1 MTLTAN
7 HHLVYRLAELM
18 LQQQQHALLVD
29 VLFDDEQIGEF
40 VKSIQI
46 DSPYQQLLLDGV
58 CTESIREEQLYVSF
72 TTEGYFHYVLGKF
85 CMPMQNKKGTLTCFR
100 C

>member
-18 LQQQQHALLVD
+18 LQQQQHAFLVD
-29 VLFDDEQIGEF
+29 VLFDDEQIGEL
-40 VKSIQI
+40 VKNIQI
-46 DSPYQQLLLDGV
+46 DSPYQQLLLNGV

-72 TTEGYFHYVLGKF
+72 TTEAISIMCWAKF
-85 CMPMQNKKGTLTCFR
+85 CTPMQNKKGKLTCSS